1 MQRIR
6 PYSCF
11 KTTRDVK
18 SGETGWTDYGKWPLK
33 EDQYQKRCPAIYD
46 AFLSRSLILVFH
58 CVTGDDYWKEGDG
71 ETSPDVSGGTEHIK
85 MQSQLWSA
93 ADRVLKALR
102 GSCKENA
109 IEVSS

>member
-1 MQRIR
+1 MF
-6 PYSCF
+6 Y
-11 KTTRDVK
+11 
-18 SGETGWTDYGKWPLK
+18 
-33 EDQYQKRCPAIYD
+33 
-46 AFLSRSLILVFH
+46 

>member
-1 MQRIR
+1 MV
-6 PYSCF
+6 Y
-11 KTTRDVK
+11 
-18 SGETGWTDYGKWPLK
+18 
-33 EDQYQKRCPAIYD
+33 
-46 AFLSRSLILVFH
+46 
-58 CVTGDDYWKEGDG
+58 CVTGDDYWKVGDG
-71 ETSPDVSGGTEHIK
+71 ETGPDDVSGDTEHIK